1 MAVPSTNTN
10 VAKPAYRTAKNS
22 PTITIPAWHTAAQAQ
37 SRFYYLSCATGDFT
51 QTITDFFIR
60 EENSTEKSPSFI
72 DQLSPPTFWDN
83 LDNSVSSSLLNSP
96 QPTTAITSLSGS
108 EPARDQSCKLK
119 DDKTPK
125 QHSTKKRKCSDSK
138 KQDLSALDC
147 SDYWLRFDSDSES
160 LYHAAA
166 EQDTNDKSEVRASSV
181 GTTGSFNNLAFQSSS
196 ENSVDDSALEH
207 ALSDEEEL
215 FSMALADGLKAESP
229 TSAIEAPERLYST
242 PLSWERPQPGLHM
255 DPYLPQNIPFNDPER
270 QRLLA
275 IALGSGQT
283 PPQQQ
288 QQQQSVAPP
297 AGMNFRFGM
306 NQSSNAVEKSR
317 SHEPELKRAA
327 PRPRM
332 PSRNNS
338 AGSMEKPKE
347 KPKSSDRAAHN
358 DIERKYRTNLKDRIA
373 ELRDAIPSL
382 RAIPED
388 GDDMTSTR
396 VAPKVSKGTVL
407 SKATEYIHQLERRNR
422 SMAQKN
428 EELARRLQ
436 AFEQLVGA
444 TAAGQTWPP
453 QPFGAPIFNPSPF
466 P

>member
-1 MAVPSTNTN
+1 MTDIGTYSSA
-10 VAKPAYRTAKNS
+10 NS
-22 PTITIPAWHTAAQAQ
+22 KALDSA
-37 SRFYYLSCATGDFT
+37 
-51 QTITDFFIR
+51 
-60 EENSTEKSPSFI
+60 EKSSTFI
-72 DQLSPPTFWDN
+72 DQLSPPSFWDN
-83 LDNSVSSSLLNSP
+83 LDNSVSSGLLSSP
-96 QPTTAITSLSGS
+96 QPTSAITSLSGS
-108 EPARDQSCKLK
+108 EPAQDQSSKCK

-125 QHSTKKRKCSDSK
+125 RHSTKKRKCSDSK

-147 SDYWLRFDSDSES
+147 SDYWLRFDSDNES

-166 EQDTNDKSEVRASSV
+166 EHDTNDKSEVKIFDWIQPYSRASSV

-215 FSMALADGLKAESP
+215 FSMALADGLKTESP

-255 DPYLPQNIPFNDPER
+255 DAYLPQNIPFNDQER

-288 QQQQSVAPP
+288 LQQQQSVAPP
-297 AGMNFRFGM
+297 TGMDFRFGM
-306 NQSSNAVEKSR
+306 NQNSNAVEESR
-317 SHEPELKRAA
+317 SHEPEPKRAA

-332 PSRNNS
+332 PSRTNS
-338 AGSMEKPKE
+338 VGSMEKPKE

-453 QPFGAPIFNPSPF
+453 QPFGAPIFNPRPF

>member
-1 MAVPSTNTN
+1 MDCGVM
-10 VAKPAYRTAKNS
+10 
-22 PTITIPAWHTAAQAQ
+22 
-37 SRFYYLSCATGDFT
+37 
-51 QTITDFFIR
+51 TDIGTYSSA
-60 EENSTEKSPSFI
+60 NNKALDSTEKSSSFI

-83 LDNSVSSSLLNSP
+83 LDSSVSSGLLNSP
-96 QPTTAITSLSGS
+96 QPTNTITSLSGS
-108 EPARDQSCKLK
+108 EPARDQPRKFK

-125 QHSTKKRKCSDSK
+125 RHSTKKRKCSDSK
-138 KQDLSALDC
+138 KQDLSVLDC
-147 SDYWLRFDSDSES
+147 SDYWLRFDSDNES
-160 LYHAAA
+160 LYHVAT
-166 EQDTNDKSEVRASSV
+166 EQDTNKSEVRLFDWIQPYSRASSV

-196 ENSVDDSALEH
+196 ENSIDDSALEH

-215 FSMALADGLKAESP
+215 FSMALADGLKTESP

-283 PPQQQ
+283 LPQQ

-297 AGMNFRFGM
+297 AGMDFRFGM

-317 SHEPELKRAA
+317 GHEPEPKRAA

-338 AGSMEKPKE
+338 AGSMEKPRE

-388 GDDMTSTR
+388 GDDMASTR

-453 QPFGAPIFNPSPF
+453 QPFGAPIFNPRPF